1 VEHPQFPFGFEGVGW
16 VAGLWKEAVAPL
28 VDVADGPGHRATHKL
43 AGARRPALFEPV
55 DEHLHHEPRLD
66 RWQHVAGAP
75 PRRQAAPRAAGGTG
89 ENDAA
94 GHDKSSGIQ
103 RGGSMIVAVVRLSD
117 SHLRARQR
125 MAEIQ
130 PGRYR
135 HYKGNEYTVLG
146 VARHSE
152 TLEELVVYRQ
162 EYGER
167 GLWVRPAAMFAET
180 VEVEGETVP
189 RFRLLS
195 AE

>member
-1 VEHPQFPFGFEGVGW
+1 
-16 VAGLWKEAVAPL
+16 
-28 VDVADGPGHRATHKL
+28 
-43 AGARRPALFEPV
+43 
-55 DEHLHHEPRLD
+55 
-66 RWQHVAGAP
+66 
-75 PRRQAAPRAAGGTG
+75 
-89 ENDAA
+89 
-94 GHDKSSGIQ
+94 
-103 RGGSMIVAVVRLSD
+103 MIVAIVRLSD
-117 SHLRARQR
+117 SHLRVRQR

-135 HYKGNEYTVLG
+135 HYKGNEYSVLG

-180 VEVEGETVP
+180 VEVDGRIVP
-189 RFRLLS
+189 RFQRLN